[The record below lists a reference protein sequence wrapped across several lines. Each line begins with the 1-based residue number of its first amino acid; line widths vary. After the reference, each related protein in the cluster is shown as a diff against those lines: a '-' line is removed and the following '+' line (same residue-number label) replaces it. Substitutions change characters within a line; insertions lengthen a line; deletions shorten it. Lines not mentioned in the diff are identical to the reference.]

1 MNSTTRHYLI
11 PAEPGRGRA
20 LAFAAIVHFLLL
32 IFLWFGVSW
41 QSDTPTKVEAEIWN
55 PVAREAAPPP
65 PPPIAESIQESP
77 KPLAAVTPPTPPA
90 PIVQPEPAQPEPAQP
105 KLAEPDIALEK
116 EKKRKQE
123 KEDAE
128 RLKKEKLAEKK
139 ALEDEQKRKKI
150 ADAEEKQNEKKKQ
163 AELEITK
170 RAEDKKQ
177 KEEAAAEEKKK
188 LAEEQQRKQEEAAA
202 AEQRAR
208 KRREEI
214 QRLNQLAGDGV
225 AGDAEKSQGSRG
237 DNSYARKVAGL
248 IKSHTILPQND
259 IAGNP
264 AVEFLIELQ
273 PDGGLRGE
281 PKMTKSSGVA
291 AFDLAVKRAIEKSAP
306 FPPDPLTGKVP
317 VNINITHR
325 LKDSDTR

>member
-1 MNSTTRHYLI
+1 LNSAASHYLI

-20 LAFAAIVHFLLL
+20 LALAALVHFLLL
-32 IFLWFGVSW
+32 VFLWFGVSW
-41 QSDTPTKVEAEIWN
+41 QSDTPTEVEAEIWS

-65 PPPIAESIQESP
+65 PPPVAKPIQEPP
-77 KPLAAVTPPTPPA
+77 KPVAAVTPPTPPA
-90 PIVQPEPAQPEPAQP
+90 PVIQPEPAQQ

-123 KEDAE
+123 KEDTE

-139 ALEDEQKRKKI
+139 ALEEEQK
-150 ADAEEKQNEKKKQ
+150 NEKKKQ
-163 AELEITK
+163 AELEKTK

-214 QRLNQLAGDGV
+214 QRLNQMAGDGG
-225 AGDAEKSQGSRG
+225 AGDAEKSQGPRG

-281 PKMTKSSGVA
+281 PKMTKSSGIA
-291 AFDLAVKRAIEKSAP
+291 AFDQAVKRAIEKSTP
-306 FPPDPLTGKVP
+306 FPPDPSTGKVP

>member
-1 MNSTTRHYLI
+1 LNSATSHYLI

-20 LAFAAIVHFLLL
+20 LALAVLVHFLLL

-41 QSDTPTKVEAEIWN
+41 QSDTPTEVEAEIWS

-65 PPPIAESIQESP
+65 PPPIAKPIQEPP
-77 KPLAAVTPPTPPA
+77 KPVAAVTPPTPPA
-90 PIVQPEPAQPEPAQP
+90 PVIQPEPAQQ

-139 ALEDEQKRKKI
+139 ALEEDQK
-150 ADAEEKQNEKKKQ
+150 NEKKKQ
-163 AELEITK
+163 AELEKIK

-214 QRLNQLAGDGV
+214 QRLNQMAGDGG
-225 AGDAEKSQGSRG
+225 AGDAEKSQGPRG

-281 PKMTKSSGVA
+281 PKMTKSSGIA
-291 AFDLAVKRAIEKSAP
+291 AFDQAVKRAIEKSTP
-306 FPPDPLTGKVP
+306 FPPDPSTGKVP
-317 VNINITHR
+317 ANINITHR

>member
-77 KPLAAVTPPTPPA
+77 KPLAAVTPPTPPVA
-90 PIVQPEPAQPEPAQP
+90 VIQPEPAQQKIAQ
-105 KLAEPDIALEK
+105 PDIALEK
-116 EKKRKQE
+116 EKKHKQE

-139 ALEDEQKRKKI
+139 SLEDEQKRKKI

-163 AELEITK
+163 AELEK
-170 RAEDKKQ
+170 RADDKKQ
-177 KEEAAAEEKKK
+177 KEEAIAEEKKK
-188 LAEEQQRKQEEAAA
+188 LAEEQQRKQEESAAT
-202 AEQRAR
+202 EQRSR

-281 PKMTKSSGVA
+281 PKKTKSSGVA

>member
-1 MNSTTRHYLI
+1 MRWPRKL
-11 PAEPGRGRA
+11 
-20 LAFAAIVHFLLL
+20 
-32 IFLWFGVSW
+32 
-41 QSDTPTKVEAEIWN
+41 
-55 PVAREAAPPP
+55 
-65 PPPIAESIQESP
+65 
-77 KPLAAVTPPTPPA
+77 PTPPA
-90 PIVQPEPAQPEPAQP
+90 PVIQPEPAQQ

-139 ALEDEQKRKKI
+139 ALEEEQKRKKI

-163 AELEITK
+163 AELEKTK

-202 AEQRAR
+202 SEQRAR

-214 QRLNQLAGDGV
+214 QRLNQMAGDGG
-225 AGDAEKSQGSRG
+225 AGDAEKSQGPRG

-281 PKMTKSSGVA
+281 PKMTKSSGIA
-291 AFDLAVKRAIEKSAP
+291 AFDQAVKRAIEKSTP
-306 FPPDPLTGKVP
+306 FPPDPSTGKVP
-317 VNINITHR
+317 ASINITHR

>member
-90 PIVQPEPAQPEPAQP
+90 PIVQPEPAQP

-139 ALEDEQKRKKI
+139 ALEEEQK
-150 ADAEEKQNEKKKQ
+150 NEKKKQ
-163 AELEITK
+163 AELEKTK

-264 AVEFLIELQ
+264 AVEYLIELQ

>member
-1 MNSTTRHYLI
+1 MNSATSHYLI

-20 LAFAAIVHFLLL
+20 LALAALVHFLLL
-32 IFLWFGVSW
+32 VFLWFGVSW
-41 QSDTPTKVEAEIWN
+41 QSDTPTEVEAEIWS

-65 PPPIAESIQESP
+65 PPPVAKPIQEP
-77 KPLAAVTPPTPPA
+77 PNPVAAVTPPTPPA
-90 PIVQPEPAQPEPAQP
+90 PVVQPEPAQQ

-163 AELEITK
+163 AELEKTK

-202 AEQRAR
+202 SEQRAR

-214 QRLNQLAGDGV
+214 QRLNQMAGDGG
-225 AGDAEKSQGSRG
+225 AGDAEKSQGPRG

-273 PDGGLRGE
+273 PDGGLRSE
-281 PKMTKSSGVA
+281 PKMTKSSGIA
-291 AFDLAVKRAIEKSAP
+291 AFDQAVKRAIEKSTP
-306 FPPDPLTGKVP
+306 FPPDPSTGKVP
-317 VNINITHR
+317 ASINITHR

>member
-1 MNSTTRHYLI
+1 MNSATSHYLI

-20 LAFAAIVHFLLL
+20 LALAALVHFLLL
-32 IFLWFGVSW
+32 VFLWFGVSW
-41 QSDTPTKVEAEIWN
+41 QSDTPTEVEAEIWS

-65 PPPIAESIQESP
+65 PPPVAKPIQEPP
-77 KPLAAVTPPTPPA
+77 KPVAAVTPPTPPA
-90 PIVQPEPAQPEPAQP
+90 PVVQPEPAQQ

-139 ALEDEQKRKKI
+139 SLEDEQKRKKI

-163 AELEITK
+163 AELEKTK

-202 AEQRAR
+202 SEQRAR

-214 QRLNQLAGDGV
+214 QRLNQMAGDGG
-225 AGDAEKSQGSRG
+225 AGDAEKSQGPRG

-273 PDGGLRGE
+273 PDGGLRSE
-281 PKMTKSSGVA
+281 PKMTKSSGIA
-291 AFDLAVKRAIEKSAP
+291 AFDQAVKRAIEKSTP
-306 FPPDPLTGKVP
+306 FPPDPSTGKVP
-317 VNINITHR
+317 ASINITHR

>member
-1 MNSTTRHYLI
+1 LNSATSHYLI
-11 PAEPGRGRA
+11 PADPGRGRA
-20 LAFAAIVHFLLL
+20 LALAALVHFLLL

-41 QSDTPTKVEAEIWN
+41 QSDTPTEVEAEIWS

-65 PPPIAESIQESP
+65 PPPVAKPIQEPP
-77 KPLAAVTPPTPPA
+77 KPVAAVIPPTPPA
-90 PIVQPEPAQPEPAQP
+90 PVIQPEPAQQ

-163 AELEITK
+163 AELEKTK

-202 AEQRAR
+202 SEQRAR

-214 QRLNQLAGDGV
+214 QRLNQLAGDGG
-225 AGDAEKSQGSRG
+225 AGDAEKSQGPRG

-273 PDGGLRGE
+273 PDGGLRSE
-281 PKMTKSSGVA
+281 PKMTKSSGIA
-291 AFDLAVKRAIEKSAP
+291 AFDQAVKRAIEKSTP
-306 FPPDPLTGKVP
+306 FPPDPSTGKVP
-317 VNINITHR
+317 ASINITHR

>member
-1 MNSTTRHYLI
+1 LNSTTHHYLI

-77 KPLAAVTPPTPPA
+77 KPLAAVTPPTPPVA
-90 PIVQPEPAQPEPAQP
+90 VIQPEPAQQKIAQ
-105 KLAEPDIALEK
+105 PDIALEK
-116 EKKRKQE
+116 EKKHKQE

-139 ALEDEQKRKKI
+139 SLEDEQKRKKI

-163 AELEITK
+163 AELEK
-170 RAEDKKQ
+170 RADDKKQ
-177 KEEAAAEEKKK
+177 KEEAIAEEKKK
-188 LAEEQQRKQEEAAA
+188 LAEEQQRKQEESAAT
-202 AEQRAR
+202 EQRSR

-264 AVEFLIELQ
+264 AVEYLIELQ

>member
-1 MNSTTRHYLI
+1 LNSATSHYLI

-20 LAFAAIVHFLLL
+20 LALAALVHFLLL
-32 IFLWFGVSW
+32 VFLWFGVSW
-41 QSDTPTKVEAEIWN
+41 QSDTPTEVEAEIWS

-65 PPPIAESIQESP
+65 PPPVAKPIQEPP
-77 KPLAAVTPPTPPA
+77 KPVAAVTPPTPPA
-90 PIVQPEPAQPEPAQP
+90 PVVQPEPAQQ

-163 AELEITK
+163 AELEKTK

-202 AEQRAR
+202 SEQRAR

-214 QRLNQLAGDGV
+214 QRLNQMAGDGG
-225 AGDAEKSQGSRG
+225 AGDAEKSQGPRG

-273 PDGGLRGE
+273 PDGGLRSE
-281 PKMTKSSGVA
+281 PKMTKSSGIA
-291 AFDLAVKRAIEKSAP
+291 AFDQAVKRAIEKSTP
-306 FPPDPLTGKVP
+306 FPPDPSTGKVP
-317 VNINITHR
+317 ASINITHR

>member
-1 MNSTTRHYLI
+1 MNSATSHYLI

-20 LAFAAIVHFLLL
+20 LALAALVHFLLL
-32 IFLWFGVSW
+32 VFLWFGVSW
-41 QSDTPTKVEAEIWN
+41 QSDTPTEVEAEIWS

-65 PPPIAESIQESP
+65 PPPVAKPIQEPP
-77 KPLAAVTPPTPPA
+77 KPVAAVTPPTPPA
-90 PIVQPEPAQPEPAQP
+90 PVVQPEPAQQ

-139 ALEDEQKRKKI
+139 ALEEEQKRKKI

-163 AELEITK
+163 AELEKTK

-202 AEQRAR
+202 SEQRAR

-214 QRLNQLAGDGV
+214 QRLNQLAGDGG
-225 AGDAEKSQGSRG
+225 AGDAEKSQGPRG

-273 PDGGLRGE
+273 PDGGLRSE
-281 PKMTKSSGVA
+281 PKMTKSSGIA
-291 AFDLAVKRAIEKSAP
+291 AFDQAVKRAIEKSTP
-306 FPPDPLTGKVP
+306 FPPDPSTGKVP
-317 VNINITHR
+317 ASINITHR

>member
-1 MNSTTRHYLI
+1 MNSATSHYLI

-20 LAFAAIVHFLLL
+20 LALAALVHFLLL
-32 IFLWFGVSW
+32 VFLWFGVSW
-41 QSDTPTKVEAEIWN
+41 QSDTPTEVEAEIWS

-65 PPPIAESIQESP
+65 PPPVAKPIQEPP
-77 KPLAAVTPPTPPA
+77 KPVAAVTPPTPPA
-90 PIVQPEPAQPEPAQP
+90 PVVQPEPAQQ
-105 KLAEPDIALEK
+105 KLAEPDIPLEK

-139 ALEDEQKRKKI
+139 ALEEEQKRKKI

-163 AELEITK
+163 AELEKTK

-202 AEQRAR
+202 SEQRAR

-214 QRLNQLAGDGV
+214 QRLNQLAGDGG
-225 AGDAEKSQGSRG
+225 AGDAEKSQGPRG

-273 PDGGLRGE
+273 PDGGLRSE
-281 PKMTKSSGVA
+281 PKMTKSSGIA
-291 AFDLAVKRAIEKSAP
+291 AFDQAVKRAIEKSTP
-306 FPPDPLTGKVP
+306 FPPDPSTGKVP
-317 VNINITHR
+317 ASINITHR

>member
-1 MNSTTRHYLI
+1 MNSATSHHLI

-20 LAFAAIVHFLLL
+20 LALAALVHFLLL
-32 IFLWFGVSW
+32 VFLWFGVSW
-41 QSDTPTKVEAEIWN
+41 QSDTPTEVEAEIWS

-65 PPPIAESIQESP
+65 PPPVAKPIQEPP
-77 KPLAAVTPPTPPA
+77 KPVAVVTPPTPPA
-90 PIVQPEPAQPEPAQP
+90 PVVQPEPAQQ

-163 AELEITK
+163 AELEKTK

-202 AEQRAR
+202 SEQRAR

-214 QRLNQLAGDGV
+214 QRLNQMAGDGG
-225 AGDAEKSQGSRG
+225 AGDAEKSQGPRG

-273 PDGGLRGE
+273 PDGGLRSE
-281 PKMTKSSGVA
+281 PKMTKSSGIA
-291 AFDLAVKRAIEKSAP
+291 AFDQAVKRAIEKSTP
-306 FPPDPLTGKVP
+306 FPPDPSTGKVP
-317 VNINITHR
+317 ASINITHR

>member
-1 MNSTTRHYLI
+1 MNSATSHYLI

-20 LAFAAIVHFLLL
+20 LALAALVHFLLL
-32 IFLWFGVSW
+32 VFLWFGVSW
-41 QSDTPTKVEAEIWN
+41 QSDTPTEVEAEIWS

-65 PPPIAESIQESP
+65 PPPVAKPIQEPP
-77 KPLAAVTPPTPPA
+77 KPVEAVTPPTPPA
-90 PIVQPEPAQPEPAQP
+90 PVIQPEPAQQ

-139 ALEDEQKRKKI
+139 ALEEEQKRKKI

-163 AELEITK
+163 AELEKTK

-202 AEQRAR
+202 SEQRAR

-214 QRLNQLAGDGV
+214 QRLNQMAGDGG
-225 AGDAEKSQGSRG
+225 AGDAEKSQGPRG

-273 PDGGLRGE
+273 PDGGLRSE
-281 PKMTKSSGVA
+281 PKMTKSSGIA
-291 AFDLAVKRAIEKSAP
+291 AFDQAVKRAIEKSTP
-306 FPPDPLTGKVP
+306 FPPDPSTGKVP
-317 VNINITHR
+317 ASINITHR

>member
-1 MNSTTRHYLI
+1 MNSATSHYLI

-20 LAFAAIVHFLLL
+20 LALAALVHFLLL
-32 IFLWFGVSW
+32 VFLWFGVSW
-41 QSDTPTKVEAEIWN
+41 QSDTPTEVEAEIWS

-65 PPPIAESIQESP
+65 PPPVAKPIQEPP
-77 KPLAAVTPPTPPA
+77 KPVAAVTPPTPPA
-90 PIVQPEPAQPEPAQP
+90 PVVQPEPAQQ

-139 ALEDEQKRKKI
+139 ALEEEQKRKKI
-150 ADAEEKQNEKKKQ
+150 ADAEQNEKKKQ
-163 AELEITK
+163 AELEKTK

-202 AEQRAR
+202 SEQRAR

-214 QRLNQLAGDGV
+214 QRLNQMAGDGG
-225 AGDAEKSQGSRG
+225 AGDAEKSQGPRG

-273 PDGGLRGE
+273 PDGGLRSE
-281 PKMTKSSGVA
+281 PKMTKSSGIA
-291 AFDLAVKRAIEKSAP
+291 AFDQAVKRAIEKSTP
-306 FPPDPLTGKVP
+306 FPPDPSTGKVP
-317 VNINITHR
+317 ASINITHR

>member
-1 MNSTTRHYLI
+1 MNSATSHYLI

-20 LAFAAIVHFLLL
+20 LALAALVHFLLL
-32 IFLWFGVSW
+32 VFLWFGVSW
-41 QSDTPTKVEAEIWN
+41 QSDTPTEVEAEIWS

-65 PPPIAESIQESP
+65 PPPVAKPIQEPP
-77 KPLAAVTPPTPPA
+77 KPVAAVTPPTPPA
-90 PIVQPEPAQPEPAQP
+90 PVVQPEPAQQ

-128 RLKKEKLAEKK
+128 RLKKEKLAENK

-163 AELEITK
+163 AELEKTK

-202 AEQRAR
+202 SEQRAR

-214 QRLNQLAGDGV
+214 QRLNQLAGDGG
-225 AGDAEKSQGSRG
+225 AGDAEKSQGPRG

-273 PDGGLRGE
+273 PDGGLRSE
-281 PKMTKSSGVA
+281 PKMTKSSGIA
-291 AFDLAVKRAIEKSAP
+291 AFDQAVKRAIEKSTP
-306 FPPDPLTGKVP
+306 FPPDPSTGKVP
-317 VNINITHR
+317 ASINITHR

>member
-1 MNSTTRHYLI
+1 MNSATSHYLI

-20 LAFAAIVHFLLL
+20 LALASLVHFLLL
-32 IFLWFGVSW
+32 VFLWFGVSW
-41 QSDTPTKVEAEIWN
+41 QSDTPTEVEAEIWS

-65 PPPIAESIQESP
+65 PPPPPTAQPIQEPP
-77 KPLAAVTPPTPPA
+77 KPVAAITPPTPPA
-90 PIVQPEPAQPEPAQP
+90 PVVQPEPAQQ

-139 ALEDEQKRKKI
+139 ALE
-150 ADAEEKQNEKKKQ
+150 EELKNEKKKQ
-163 AELEITK
+163 AELEKTK

-177 KEEAAAEEKKK
+177 KEEEAAEEKKK

-202 AEQRAR
+202 SEQRAR

-214 QRLNQLAGDGV
+214 QRLNQMAGDGG
-225 AGDAEKSQGSRG
+225 AGDAEKSQGPRG

-273 PDGGLRGE
+273 PDGGLRNE
-281 PKMTKSSGVA
+281 PKMTKSSGIA
-291 AFDLAVKRAIEKSAP
+291 AFDQAVKRAIEKSAP
-306 FPPDPLTGKVP
+306 FPPDPSTGKVP

>member
-1 MNSTTRHYLI
+1 
-11 PAEPGRGRA
+11 
-20 LAFAAIVHFLLL
+20 LLL

-41 QSDTPTKVEAEIWN
+41 QSDTPTEVEAEIWS

-65 PPPIAESIQESP
+65 PPPVAKPIQDPP
-77 KPLAAVTPPTPPA
+77 KPVAAITPPTPPA
-90 PIVQPEPAQPEPAQP
+90 PVVQPEPAQQ
-105 KLAEPDIALEK
+105 KLADPDIALEK

-163 AELEITK
+163 AELEKTK

-188 LAEEQQRKQEEAAA
+188 LAEEQQRKQEETAA

-214 QRLNQLAGDGV
+214 QRLNQMAGDGG
-225 AGDAEKSQGSRG
+225 AGDAEKSQGPRG
-237 DNSYARKVAGL
+237 DNSYALTLRTL
-248 IKSHTILPQND
+248 IHKNTTKIANAAD
-259 IAGNP
+259 IVGNP
-264 AVEFLIELQ
+264 AVEFRIRLL
-273 PDGGLRGE
+273 PDGNLRSAPE
-281 PKMTKSSGVA
+281 LIKSSGIE
-291 AFDLAVKRAIEKSAP
+291 AFDLAVKRAIEKSTP
-306 FPPDPLTGKVP
+306 FPPDPSTGKVLP
-317 VNINITHR
+317 YFDIQHR
-325 LKDSDTR
+325 PKDSDTR

>member
-1 MNSTTRHYLI
+1 MNSATSHYLI

-20 LAFAAIVHFLLL
+20 LALAALVHFLLL
-32 IFLWFGVSW
+32 VFLWFGVSW
-41 QSDTPTKVEAEIWN
+41 QSDTPTEVEAEIWS

-65 PPPIAESIQESP
+65 PPPVAKPIQEPP
-77 KPLAAVTPPTPPA
+77 KPVAAVTPPTPPA
-90 PIVQPEPAQPEPAQP
+90 PVVQPEPAQQ
-105 KLAEPDIALEK
+105 KLAEPEIALEK

-139 ALEDEQKRKKI
+139 ALEEEQKSKKI

-163 AELEITK
+163 AELEKTK

-202 AEQRAR
+202 SEQRAR

-214 QRLNQLAGDGV
+214 QRLNQMAGDGG
-225 AGDAEKSQGSRG
+225 AGDAEKSQGPRG

-273 PDGGLRGE
+273 PDGGLRSE
-281 PKMTKSSGVA
+281 PKMTKSSGIA
-291 AFDLAVKRAIEKSAP
+291 AFDQAVKRAIEKSTP
-306 FPPDPLTGKVP
+306 FPPDPSTGKVP
-317 VNINITHR
+317 ASINITHR

>member
-1 MNSTTRHYLI
+1 LNSNSRQYVI
-11 PAEPGRGRA
+11 PEEPGGGRA
-20 LAFAAIVHFLLL
+20 SILAALVHFLLL
-32 IFLWFGVSW
+32 VFLWFGVSW
-41 QSDTPTKVEAEIWN
+41 QSDTPTEVEVIAEIWS

-90 PIVQPEPAQPEPAQP
+90 AVIQPEPAQKKIAQ
-105 KLAEPDIALEK
+105 PDIALEK
-116 EKKRKQE
+116 EKKHKQE

-139 ALEDEQKRKKI
+139 SLEDEQKRKKI

-163 AELEITK
+163 AELEK
-170 RAEDKKQ
+170 RADDKKQ
-177 KEEAAAEEKKK
+177 KEEAIAEEKKK
-188 LAEEQQRKQEEAAA
+188 LAEEQQRKQEESAAT
-202 AEQRAR
+202 EQRSR

-281 PKMTKSSGVA
+281 PRMTKSSGVE
-291 AFDLAVKRAIEKSAP
+291 AFNLAVKRAIEKSAP

>member
-1 MNSTTRHYLI
+1 MNSATSHYLI

-20 LAFAAIVHFLLL
+20 LALAALVHFLLL
-32 IFLWFGVSW
+32 VFLWFGVSW
-41 QSDTPTKVEAEIWN
+41 QSDTPTEVEAEIWS

-65 PPPIAESIQESP
+65 PPPVAKPIQEPP
-77 KPLAAVTPPTPPA
+77 KPVAAVTPPTPPA
-90 PIVQPEPAQPEPAQP
+90 PVVQPEPAQQ

-116 EKKRKQE
+116 EKKRNQE

-163 AELEITK
+163 AELEKTK

-202 AEQRAR
+202 SEQRAR

-214 QRLNQLAGDGV
+214 QRLNQLAGDGG
-225 AGDAEKSQGSRG
+225 AGDAEKSQGPRG

-273 PDGGLRGE
+273 PDGGLRSE
-281 PKMTKSSGVA
+281 PKMTKSSGIA
-291 AFDLAVKRAIEKSAP
+291 AFDQAVKRAIEKSTP
-306 FPPDPLTGKVP
+306 FPPDPSTGKVP
-317 VNINITHR
+317 ASINITHR